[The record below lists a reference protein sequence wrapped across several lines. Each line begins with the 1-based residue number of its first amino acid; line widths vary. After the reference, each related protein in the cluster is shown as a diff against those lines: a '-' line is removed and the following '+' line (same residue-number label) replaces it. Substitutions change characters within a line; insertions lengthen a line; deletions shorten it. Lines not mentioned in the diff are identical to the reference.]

1 MAKTI
6 TVGPNVAQMVEYYNE
21 LAEILN
27 KTQDTVEAVVD
38 PADVDEYMKGV
49 RESIFN
55 ARDQILEII
64 KDCLFQSL
72 NETANVAS
80 EIIVL

>member
-6 TVGPNVAQMVEYYNE
+6 TVGQNVAQLVESYNE

-27 KTQDTVEAVVD
+27 ETQNTVEAVVD
-38 PADVDEYMKGV
+38 PANVDEYMTGV

-72 NETANVAS
+72 NETANVTS
-80 EIIVL
+80 ENIVL